1 MIFLYIHTCIFIS
14 KIYISLLIHP
24 VFYIFPFL
32 YSIVSNYY
40 KGLTFI
46 SATKFSRDL
55 TFYKMTGSKYNLSF
69 IFRSFE
75 NHADEIILKIYTH
88 NFTQFRLIFST

>member
-1 MIFLYIHTCIFIS
+1 MYFHFKDLYILINTSCILYFSVFIFYRF
-14 KIYISLLIHP
+14 KLLQGIN
-24 VFYIFPFL
+24 FYFSYEIF
-32 YSIVSNYY
+32 V
-40 KGLTFI
+40 
-46 SATKFSRDL
+46 RDL